1 MIISCEQCN
10 KNFEVE
16 SNLIPPSGRLLQCS
30 SCGYKWFFKK
40 SISPTENDKT
50 IKIQKNKE
58 IKVKKIETKINKSD
72 NEETGIRRNK
82 DKNVGLLSIII
93 VFLIS
98 FTSLIVLLDTF
109 KEPISNYFPDI
120 DLFLNSLYESLKDL
134 SLFIKDLL
142 Q

>member
-10 KNFEVE
+10 KKFEVE
-16 SNLIPPSGRLLQCS
+16 SNLIPSSGRLLQCS

-40 SISPTENDKT
+40 SISPTKNDKT

-58 IKVKKIETKINKSD
+58 VKVRKIETKIP
-72 NEETGIRRNK
+72 RNK
-82 DKNVGLLSIII
+82 DKKVGLLSIII

>member
-10 KNFEVE
+10 KKFEVE
-16 SNLIPPSGRLLQCS
+16 SSLIPSTGRLLQCS

-109 KEPISNYFPDI
+109 KDPISNYFPDI
-120 DLFLNSLYESLKDL
+120 NLFLNSLYESLKDL

>member
-30 SCGYKWFFKK
+30 SCGHKWFFKK
-40 SISPTENDKT
+40 SISPTKNDKT

-58 IKVKKIETKINKSD
+58 VKIRKIETKINKPD
-72 NEETGIRRNK
+72 KEETRIPRNK
-82 DKNVGLLSIII
+82 DKKVGLLSIII

-120 DLFLNSLYESLKDL
+120 DLILNSLYESLKDL

>member
-10 KNFEVE
+10 KKFEVE
-16 SNLIPPSGRLLQCS
+16 SSLIPSTGRLLQCS

-40 SISPTENDKT
+40 SISPTKNDKT

-58 IKVKKIETKINKSD
+58 VKVRKIETKINKSD
-72 NEETGIRRNK
+72 NEETKISKNE
-82 DKNVGLLSIII
+82 DKKVGVLSIII

-98 FTSLIVLLDTF
+98 FASLIVLLDTF

-120 DLFLNSLYESLKDL
+120 DLILNSLYESLKDL

>member
-16 SNLIPPSGRLLQCS
+16 SNLIPSSGRLLQCS
-30 SCGYKWFFKK
+30 SCGYKWFLKK

>member
-1 MIISCEQCN
+1 MCPWED
-10 KNFEVE
+10 
-16 SNLIPPSGRLLQCS
+16 
-30 SCGYKWFFKK
+30 KK
-40 SISPTENDKT
+40 
-50 IKIQKNKE
+50 
-58 IKVKKIETKINKSD
+58 
-72 NEETGIRRNK
+72 
-82 DKNVGLLSIII
+82 VGLLSIII

-98 FTSLIVLLDTF
+98 FASLIVLLDTF

>member
-10 KNFEVE
+10 KKFEVE
-16 SNLIPPSGRLLQCS
+16 SSLIPSTGRLVQCS

-40 SISPTENDKT
+40 SISTTKNDKT

-58 IKVKKIETKINKSD
+58 IKVKKIETKTNKSD
-72 NEETGIRRNK
+72 NEETRIPRNK
-82 DKNVGLLSIII
+82 DKKVGLLSIII

>member
-10 KNFEVE
+10 KKFEVE
-16 SNLIPPSGRLLQCS
+16 SNLIPSSGRLLQCS

-72 NEETGIRRNK
+72 NEETKIPRNK
-82 DKNVGLLSIII
+82 DKKVGLLSIII

>member
-10 KNFEVE
+10 KMFEVE
-16 SNLIPPSGRLLQCS
+16 SSLIPSTGRLLQCS

>member
-1 MIISCEQCN
+1 MLNPSKLKLETII
-10 KNFEVE
+10 FE
-16 SNLIPPSGRLLQCS
+16 P
-30 SCGYKWFFKK
+30 FFIA
-40 SISPTENDKT
+40 S
-50 IKIQKNKE
+50 
-58 IKVKKIETKINKSD
+58 
-72 NEETGIRRNK
+72 
-82 DKNVGLLSIII
+82 
-93 VFLIS
+93 LIS

>member
-40 SISPTENDKT
+40 SISPTKNDKT
-50 IKIQKNKE
+50 IKNQKYKE
-58 IKVKKIETKINKSD
+58 VKVRKIETKINKSD
-72 NEETGIRRNK
+72 NEETRIPRNE
-82 DKNVGLLSIII
+82 DKKVGVLSIII

-98 FTSLIVLLDTF
+98 FASLIVLVDTF
-109 KEPISNYFPDI
+109 KEPISSYFPDI
-120 DLFLNSLYESLKDL
+120 DLILNSLYESLKDL
-134 SLFIKDLL
+134 SLFLKDLV

>member
-10 KNFEVE
+10 KMFEVE
-16 SNLIPPSGRLLQCS
+16 SSLIPSTGRLLQCS

-50 IKIQKNKE
+50 KKIQKNKE
-58 IKVKKIETKINKSD
+58 KKVKKIETKINKSD

>member
-10 KNFEVE
+10 KKFEVE
-16 SNLIPPSGRLLQCS
+16 SSLIPSTGRLLQCS

-72 NEETGIRRNK
+72 NEETRIPRNK
-82 DKNVGLLSIII
+82 DKKVGLLSIII

>member
-10 KNFEVE
+10 KKFEVE
-16 SNLIPPSGRLLQCS
+16 SNLIPASGRLLQCS

>member
-10 KNFEVE
+10 KKFEVE
-16 SNLIPPSGRLLQCS
+16 SSLIPSTGRLLQCS

-40 SISPTENDKT
+40 SISPTKNDKT
-50 IKIQKNKE
+50 IKIP
-58 IKVKKIETKINKSD
+58 
-72 NEETGIRRNK
+72 RNK
-82 DKNVGLLSIII
+82 DKKVGLLSIII

-109 KEPISNYFPDI
+109 KDPISNYFPDI
-120 DLFLNSLYESLKDL
+120 NLFLNSLYESLKDL

>member
-109 KEPISNYFPDI
+109 KDPISNYFPDI

>member
-10 KNFEVE
+10 KKFEVE
-16 SNLIPPSGRLLQCS
+16 SNLIPSSGRLLQCS

>member
-10 KNFEVE
+10 KKFEVE
-16 SNLIPPSGRLLQCS
+16 SSLIPSTGRLLQCS

-40 SISPTENDKT
+40 NISPTKNDKT
-50 IKIQKNKE
+50 IKVQKNKE
-58 IKVKKIETKINKSD
+58 VKVRKIETKTNKSD
-72 NEETGIRRNK
+72 NEEARIPRNK
-82 DKNVGLLSIII
+82 DKKVGLLSIII

-120 DLFLNSLYESLKDL
+120 DLFLNSLYESLKDI

>member
-10 KNFEVE
+10 KKFEVE
-16 SNLIPPSGRLLQCS
+16 SNLIPSSGRLLQCS

-50 IKIQKNKE
+50 TKIQKNKE

>member
-10 KNFEVE
+10 KKFEVE
-16 SNLIPPSGRLLQCS
+16 SSLIPSTGRLLQCS

>member
-40 SISPTENDKT
+40 SISPTKNEKT

-58 IKVKKIETKINKSD
+58 VKVRKIETKINKSD
-72 NEETGIRRNK
+72 NEETIISRNE
-82 DKNVGLLSIII
+82 DKKVGVLSIII

-98 FTSLIVLLDTF
+98 FASLIVLIDTF
-109 KEPISNYFPDI
+109 KEPISIYFPDI
-120 DLFLNSLYESLKDL
+120 DLILNSLYESLKDL

>member
-10 KNFEVE
+10 KKFEVE
-16 SNLIPPSGRLLQCS
+16 SNLIPSSGRLLQCS
-30 SCGYKWFFKK
+30 SCGYKWFYKK
-40 SISPTENDKT
+40 NISSTKT
-50 IKIQKNKE
+50 NEILKSPNNKE
-58 IKVKKIETKINKSD
+58 VKIRKIETKINKPD
-72 NEETGIRRNK
+72 KEETRIPRNK
-82 DKNVGLLSIII
+82 DKKVGLLSIII

-142 Q
+142 R

>member
-10 KNFEVE
+10 KKFEVE
-16 SNLIPPSGRLLQCS
+16 SNLIPSSGRLLQCS

-109 KEPISNYFPDI
+109 KDPISNYFPDI
-120 DLFLNSLYESLKDL
+120 NLFLNSLYESLKDL